1 MGVTHVDVTI
11 RNPAEPERSWEGSF
25 LVDTG
30 AIDSLVPRPRL
41 QAIGIEPEGQRW
53 YELADGSEIRM
64 DVAVA
69 RIEFMGE
76 FVGGTIVFGD
86 EDAEPLLGVT
96 ALESVGVEVDPRNQR
111 LKKLPAV
118 RLKAAGA
125 RGSPAC

>member
-11 RNPAEPERSWEGSF
+11 RNPAAPERSWEGSF

-41 QAIGIEPEGQRW
+41 QAIGIEPEGQRR
-53 YELADGSEIRM
+53 YELADGSEISM

-76 FVGGTIVFGD
+76 LVGGTIIFGD
-86 EDAEPLLGVT
+86 EDAGPRLGVT
-96 ALESVGVEVDPRNQR
+96 ALESVGVEIDPQDQR